1 MRYDETVVRAQGQ
14 GAVEYGIAHGG
25 PVVVFIKVGRGGDC
39 YGFEDKYLKMA
50 YFLREQYGCT
60 VVCASNP
67 VNLPVTY
74 PTDAAFLSAYLKEQE
89 STASRVYTVGS
100 SNGALQTLELARSL
114 LAVDGLLLVNMP
126 LMINYHK
133 TKAALRELSDRRIV
147 GVWGERDPSAPY
159 VRFVENLGLP
169 NSQIEIIPNADHC
182 FTGMTEHF
190 LELPKLLF
198 L

>member
-114 LAVDGLLLVNMP
+114 SAVDGLLLVNMP

-190 LELPKLLF
+190 LELPKRWF